1 MISARTFK
9 QPVKIPRGP
18 LLLMLGFAA
27 LLALLAGWYYG
38 QFEYRELCGTCGR
51 ARWCVDWQ
59 IPATRHTYY
68 STRVERETPL
78 SGTLESLKLLPAH
91 EHDWL
96 FVSGRGNGIYLL
108 LGEGHPISWSL
119 HSRNTGEFVK
129 DILKW
134 TDRDSVNL
142 WLNRMR
148 DPNYSRMC
156 QALAN
161 ASRLETF
168 TNRVQWETWIADYQS
183 LHKQMMGGPEE
194 GQ

>member
-1 MISARTFK
+1 MTSPSPLK

-18 LLLMLGFAA
+18 LWLMLGFV
-27 LLALLAGWYYG
+27 LLLVVLAGLFYG
-38 QFEYRELCGTCGR
+38 QFKYRELCSKCGR

-59 IPATRHTYY
+59 VPATRHTYY
-68 STRVERETPL
+68 TAREERATPL
-78 SGTLESLKLLPAH
+78 SSTLDRLQLLPAH

-96 FVSGRGNGIYLL
+96 LVMGSGNGMHLI

-119 HSRNTGEFVK
+119 HSRNTGEFVA
-129 DILKW
+129 DMLKW
-134 TDRDSVNL
+134 TDRDTADL

-148 DPNYSRMC
+148 DPTYSRMC

-168 TNRVQWETWIADYQS
+168 TNRVQWETWIEDYQS
-183 LHKQMMGGPEE
+183 MHKQMLGGPEE

>member
-1 MISARTFK
+1 M
-9 QPVKIPRGP
+9 
-18 LLLMLGFAA
+18 
-27 LLALLAGWYYG
+27 
-38 QFEYRELCGTCGR
+38 
-51 ARWCVDWQ
+51 
-59 IPATRHTYY
+59 
-68 STRVERETPL
+68 
-78 SGTLESLKLLPAH
+78 ESLKLLPAH